1 MYNNATIGDLMTLTS
16 VQNNRNSNRLRGYDY
31 ALAGAYFVTIVT
43 YQHQCL
49 FGEIINGEVTLSPL
63 GLIAYEQWQRLGKR
77 FTKADFSTFVIM
89 PNHVHGIIQLWGA
102 GEKFDHEDLGHLPL
116 RPYPRPHVIPGSLGA
131 IVRAYKA

>member
-1 MYNNATIGDLMTLTS
+1 MYNYATIGDLMALTS

-31 ALAGAYFVTIVT
+31 TLAGAYFVTIVT

-49 FGEIINGEVTLSPL
+49 FGEIINGEITLNSL

-77 FTKADFSTFVIM
+77 FTKADFSTFVSM

-102 GEKFDHEDLGHLPL
+102 GGNDQDLRDEISPCAPTRGHML
-116 RPYPRPHVIPGSLGA
+116 SLVHWVQSYVH
-131 IVRAYKA
+131 I

>member
-1 MYNNATIGDLMTLTS
+1 MRLASG
-16 VQNNRNSNRLRGYDY
+16 QHNRKSNRLKDYDY
-31 ALAGAYFVTIVT
+31 TLAGAYFVTIVT
-43 YQHQCL
+43 NQHQPM
-49 FGEIINGEVTLSPL
+49 FGEIINGEITLNSL

-77 FTKADFSTFVIM
+77 FTKADFSTFVSM

>member
-1 MYNNATIGDLMTLTS
+1 MSLNRWVVGAQGCYPEYLMTEFLPCAEAMDNNATIGDLMTLTS

-31 ALAGAYFVTIVT
+31 TLARAYFVTIVT

-49 FGEIINGEVTLSPL
+49 FGEIINGEVTLSSL

-89 PNHVHGIIQLWGA
+89 PNHVHGIIQLC
-102 GEKFDHEDLGHLPL
+102 
-116 RPYPRPHVIPGSLGA
+116 V
-131 IVRAYKA
+131 